1 MLVFRDIN
9 AAKTH
14 LMRMRNPVD
23 EKRWRTEA
31 ENVDRADYL
40 LAKLKASIAVIHYL
54 NRVTTPNANGKLAT
68 IVNNIGY
75 QLAYAQQLWNKVAIL
90 QFWREWVKDLFEVAL
105 INQTR
110 KFVEGLIK
118 EMRLAWAPRSGETAK
133 KVLETVEIME
143 AELEHL
149 SIDTSNFH

>member
-1 MLVFRDIN
+1 MQD
-9 AAKTH
+9 H
-14 LMRMRNPVD
+14 
-23 EKRWRTEA
+23 
-31 ENVDRADYL
+31 
-40 LAKLKASIAVIHYL
+40 
-54 NRVTTPNANGKLAT
+54 PNE
-68 IVNNIGY
+68 
-75 QLAYAQQLWNKVAIL
+75 QVAIL

-149 SIDTSNFH
+149 TIDTSNFH